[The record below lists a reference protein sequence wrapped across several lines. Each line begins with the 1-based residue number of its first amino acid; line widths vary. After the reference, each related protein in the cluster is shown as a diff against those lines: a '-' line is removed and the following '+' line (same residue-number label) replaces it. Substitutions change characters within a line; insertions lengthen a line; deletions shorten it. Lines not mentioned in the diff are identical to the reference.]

1 MRAWAAGIIVVS
13 IAGLLLV
20 SARSQGTADERLAR
34 HRNLGKAFYENPT
47 TQKEAVEEFRK
58 ALELAPDSPR
68 ERLNY
73 ALALLAAGRTQ
84 EGIAELENVQ
94 KQDPKLPHAWFN
106 LGVQYKKLGEFE
118 KAARQFEGMIKL
130 VPDEPVSHYNLGTL
144 YKLANRNEDAVRHF
158 ETASKLDPNLAA
170 PHFQLFNMYR
180 QMGRRDEAQ
189 KRLQLFQEAKKLQE
203 NSPTPEDMEWS
214 FYSEIYDI
222 VDPGAATDDIEPAQ
236 LRFSAKDLARGV
248 DAVSSGITLLDA
260 TGDGRTDVLVW
271 SADGALLFR
280 HGSERIHDAGLG
292 ALKNIR
298 HAAPGD
304 FNNDGLMDLCMITDE
319 GPVLLA
325 NTKKRFERRELPA
338 PAGSYESAVWIDYD
352 HDYDQD
358 LMLLGPKPVLLRN
371 QGEAGFTDQTASFP
385 FVSGHALS
393 GIVFRVVADSKAI
406 DLAVAYKDRSGV
418 LYRDRLGGKYE
429 ATDLDAAQPGA
440 VFAAT
445 GDYDHNGSLDLLAH
459 ESGKALL
466 FRNINGRF
474 SRVELGD
481 GYPEAADLEN
491 RAIVDII
498 SGGAWLRNR
507 GEGRYDSSQ
516 LADLPEAARW
526 KAADLNAD
534 GKLDLIAVHN
544 DGRVRSYTN
553 STAQRTSWVRV
564 GLKGVKNLKLA
575 PGSEVEVKAGIR
587 YQKLIYQGVPLHFG
601 LRNYSE
607 VDTVRITWP
616 NGLIQSEAKQPAN
629 RTHTYEEAQRLSGSC
644 PMIWTWNGRE
654 FEYITDVL
662 GVAPLGAS
670 AGNGEYF
677 AVDHL
682 EHVFIPSRSIASR
695 DGYYE
700 IRITEELSEVAYIDQ
715 VRLIAVD
722 RPAGTEIFLNEKFQG
737 PPYPPLRLYGARER
751 LYPVTAR
758 DHRGRN
764 VRFRILKLD
773 GVYPDAFARREN
785 GIAEMHHLEIDFGPA
800 AALNNRAALIL
811 HGWVDWADGSTFLGH
826 GQETK
831 TGLITPYLQVKDA
844 AGNWVTVLDDMGMP
858 AGKPKTIAVDLAG
871 KFLSRDRSVRIVTN
885 LCVYWDEIFLTEDS
899 GEPETRRT
907 TLLPAKADLRFRG
920 FSKHIVHPE
929 RKQPEKFLYPNPSSV
944 SMWNPT
950 PGFYTRYGPVEELL
964 GESDDRFV
972 VMGSGDELRLLFDA
986 DALAPL
992 PKGWQ
997 RDYILAVDGWAK
1009 DRDANTAYSQTVEPL
1024 PFHGMSRYPYPDN
1037 EKFPDTPIHREWR
1050 QKYQTRPALR
1060 LLRPLVEVSAR

>member
-1 MRAWAAGIIVVS
+1 MRAWAAGMIVVS
-13 IAGLLLV
+13 IGGLLLV

-73 ALALLAAGRTQ
+73 ALALLAAGRTP
-84 EGIAELENVQ
+84 EGIAELEKVQ
-94 KQDPKLPHAWFN
+94 QQDPKLPHTWFN

-118 KAARQFEGMIKL
+118 RATRQFEGMIKL

-158 ETASKLDPNLAA
+158 ETASRLDPNLAA

-189 KRLQLFQEAKKLQE
+189 RRLELFQEAKKLQE

-222 VDPGAATDDIEPAQ
+222 VDPAAASDDLKPAP
-236 LRFSAKDLARGV
+236 LRFSAKDLASGV
-248 DAVSSGITLLDA
+248 DPASAGITLLDA
-260 TGDGRTDVLVW
+260 TGDGRADVLVW
-271 SADGALLFR
+271 SANGALLFR
-280 HGSERIHDAGLG
+280 HGSVRVNDAALG

-298 HAAPGD
+298 HIARGD
-304 FNNDGLMDLCMITDE
+304 FNNDGLMDLCVVTSE
-319 GPVLLA
+319 GPVLLV
-325 NTKKRFERRELPA
+325 NTKGRFERRDLPA
-338 PAGSYESAVWIDYD
+338 PAGNYESAVWIDYD

-358 LMLLGPKPVLLRN
+358 LILLGPKPVLLRN
-371 QGEAGFTDQTASFP
+371 QGEAGFTDQTSSFP

-393 GIVFRVVADSKAI
+393 GMVFRVVADSKAI
-406 DLAVAYKDRSGV
+406 DLAVAYKDRPGV

-429 ATDLDAAQPGA
+429 ATGLDAIPPGTA
-440 VFAAT
+440 FTAS

-466 FRNINGRF
+466 LRNIDGRF

-491 RAIVDII
+491 RAIADIVA
-498 SGGAWLRNR
+498 GGAFLRNQ
-507 GEGRYDSSQ
+507 GGGRYESSRV
-516 LADLPEAARW
+516 ADLPPAARW

-534 GKLDLIAVHN
+534 GKLDLIAVHP

-553 STAQRTSWVRV
+553 ATDQRTSWLRV
-564 GLKGVKNLKLA
+564 SLKGVKNLKLA

-629 RTHTYEEAQRLSGSC
+629 RAHAYEEAQRLSGSC

-670 AGNGEYF
+670 AGDGEYF
-677 AVDHL
+677 TVDHL
-682 EHVFIPSRSIASR
+682 EHIFISSRSLAPR

-700 IRITEELSEVAYIDQ
+700 VRITEELSEVAYIDQ

-751 LYPVTAR
+751 IYPVAAR
-758 DHRGRN
+758 DHRGRD
-764 VRFRILKLD
+764 VRSRILRQD
-773 GVYPDAFARREN
+773 GAYPDGFQRREN
-785 GIAEMHHLEIDFGPA
+785 GIAEMHYLEIDFGPEA
-800 AALNNRAALIL
+800 ARDNRAALIL
-811 HGWVDWADGSTFLGH
+811 HGWVDWADGSTFLGYA
-826 GQETK
+826 QESK

-844 AGNWVTVLDDMGMP
+844 AGRWVTVLEDMGMP
-858 AGKPKTIAVDLAG
+858 AGKPKTIAVDLTG
-871 KFLSRDRSVRIVTN
+871 KFLSADRSVRIVTN
-885 LCVYWDEIFLTEDS
+885 LCVYWDEIFLSEDS
-899 GEPETRRT
+899 REPETRRT
-907 TLLPAKADLRFRG
+907 VLPPARADLRFRG
-920 FSKHIVHPE
+920 FSRHIVHPE
-929 RKQPEKFLYPNPSSV
+929 RKQPEKFLYPNPSPV

-950 PGFYTRYGPVEELL
+950 PGLYTRYGPVEELL
-964 GESDDRFV
+964 READDRFV
-972 VMGSGDELRLLFDA
+972 VMGSGDEMRLLFDA
-986 DALAPL
+986 GALPPL
-992 PKGWQ
+992 PESWQ
-997 RDYILAVDGWAK
+997 RDFILAVDGWAK
-1009 DRDANTAYSQTVEPL
+1009 DRDANTAHSQTVEPL

-1037 EKFPDTPIHREWR
+1037 EKFPDTPAHREWR
-1050 QKYQTRPALR
+1050 EKYLTRPALR
-1060 LLRPLVEVSAR
+1060 PLRPLMEVSAR